1 MNPRAVATTDPT
13 DGETS
18 AGQAECAPGSA
29 LIDAYGSMSHT
40 LAERL
45 DARVE
50 THWELLA
57 AAERAG
63 LDEEALAALRR
74 VTRIYERTA
83 FAPGAVPVEDR
94 RWACRVA
101 TRLRDLVA

>member
-1 MNPRAVATTDPT
+1 VATTDPT
-13 DGETS
+13 DGEAS
-18 AGQAECAPGSA
+18 DPAAA
-29 LIDAYGSMSHT
+29 LVDGYGAMSRA

-45 DARVE
+45 DVPAE
-50 THWELLA
+50 THWELVA

-83 FAPGAVPVEDR
+83 FAPGSVPAADQ

-101 TRLRDLVA
+101 TRLGDLVG